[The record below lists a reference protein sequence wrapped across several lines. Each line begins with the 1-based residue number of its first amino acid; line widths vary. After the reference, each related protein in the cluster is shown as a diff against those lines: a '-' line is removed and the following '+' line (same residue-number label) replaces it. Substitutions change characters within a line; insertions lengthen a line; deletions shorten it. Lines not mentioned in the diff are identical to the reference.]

1 MTVKKSGSFYSINC
15 YNAQVAVTDTPKS
28 ESPRFPDDVKYSTEL
43 CLWHQR
49 FGHLASKSIVPIP
62 MKRLVEELPKLDHSL
77 ESIAPLCTGCLLGKF
92 DRRPFRPTS
101 KKGGLVFE
109 KVHMDIKGPMDMMSI
124 GKHLYFLILV
134 DDYSGLTVAYPM
146 KRKSDALK
154 FYRGFSE
161 QAWNQTGKRISYPRC
176 DNAKEFLTSAFNEN
190 HSTQGTVLQ
199 DIPNYTPELNGTVE
213 RNIRTVMNMMRS
225 MLKGAG
231 LPKNLWAEAIIAAC
245 YIKNRFT
252 SSNKSTPHELWFG
265 TKPDVSGL
273 RIYGC
278 TAFVHVPKEKKKA
291 LDDQSEECILTG
303 YGSGNIY
310 RLLTKKTRKLIIAR
324 DVKFDDCLLGI
335 GIFRNKVEPLYINDD
350 DDEENKD
357 AQAPIEDVKE
367 PTSEKP
373 AFKIAEEVQPVLRR
387 CSRLRNKGRRQEERR
402 GKERFQRR

>member
-1 MTVKKSGSFYSINC
+1 MSNKG
-15 YNAQVAVTDTPKS
+15 
-28 ESPRFPDDVKYSTEL
+28 
-43 CLWHQR
+43 
-49 FGHLASKSIVPIP
+49 
-62 MKRLVEELPKLDHSL
+62 LVEGLPKLDQSL
-77 ESIAPLCTGCLLGKF
+77 KSTAPLCTGCLLGKF

-101 KKGGLVFE
+101 KKAESVCE

-231 LPKNLWAEAIIAAC
+231 LPKNLWAEAIMKPVISRIDLQVPASQIHINCGLELSLMWLDFESMVHCICAC
-245 YIKNRFT
+245 SQR
-252 SSNKSTPHELWFG
+252 
-265 TKPDVSGL
+265 
-273 RIYGC
+273 
-278 TAFVHVPKEKKKA
+278 KKKS
-291 LDDQSEECILTG
+291 SERSI
-303 YGSGNIY
+303 
-310 RLLTKKTRKLIIAR
+310 
-324 DVKFDDCLLGI
+324 
-335 GIFRNKVEPLYINDD
+335 
-350 DDEENKD
+350 
-357 AQAPIEDVKE
+357 
-367 PTSEKP
+367 
-373 AFKIAEEVQPVLRR
+373 
-387 CSRLRNKGRRQEERR
+387 SRMNPPWI
-402 GKERFQRR
+402 